1 MTSCAVNIFY
11 DPTLGI
17 NFHHIVPPP
26 IPGFAPSIEMI
37 CLQMWTLGYLTGQNK
52 FTTTVTHK
60 RGPIVLEGHD
70 IGMMIPD
77 VTIPPVN
84 AYYAIMWPFSSRKV
98 MFTSSTVKM
107 DDKMVGCAQF
117 PFQPMM
123 TCGDPVTAPTSFP
136 LINLLN
142 TVSVGLLP
150 KDIWLGFIKIGVS
163 LAIDAAFFKK
173 PHSPIN
179 WVMEAIGKIV
189 PTDFKAIL
197 KKEIQILADTAISF
211 YEGKPKL
218 EVKVGMPGVVEVGVT
233 VTPGNLTAEGTLI
246 GGQDNAADAGP
257 WRKASYERD
266 AQGDWAGSVDGNVG
280 KPTTP
285 VKK

>member
-17 NFHHIVPPP
+17 NAHHIVPPP
-26 IPGFAPSIEMI
+26 IPGFAPSVEML
-37 CLQMWTLGYLTGQNK
+37 CMQMWTLGYLTGQNK

-77 VTIPPVN
+77 ITIPPVN

-117 PFQPMM
+117 LSQPMM
-123 TCGDPVTAPTSFP
+123 TCGDPVAAPTSFP
-136 LINLLN
+136 LINWLN
-142 TVSVGLLP
+142 TVRVGLLP

-163 LAIDAAFFKK
+163 LAIDAAFFEK
-173 PHSPIN
+173 PQSPIN

-189 PTDFKAIL
+189 PTNPRAIL
-197 KKEIQILADTAISF
+197 KKEIQILADTAISV
-211 YEGKPKL
+211 YEGKPKV
-218 EVKVGMPGVVEVGVT
+218 EIKVGMPGVAEVGVT

-257 WRKASYERD
+257 WGKASYERN
-266 AQGDWAGSVDGNVG
+266 AQGDWAGSVDGDVG